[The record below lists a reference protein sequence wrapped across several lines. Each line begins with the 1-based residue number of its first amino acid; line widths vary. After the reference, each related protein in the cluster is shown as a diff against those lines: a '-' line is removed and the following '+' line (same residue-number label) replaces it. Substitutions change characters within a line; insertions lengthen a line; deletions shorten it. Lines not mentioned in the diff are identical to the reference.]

1 MIESEVIAMKKMTAA
16 VLAALLMSPLGTSFY
31 AACEA
36 ASTDLRVSSASSQ
49 PLPPSPPPDG
59 MPPQGKGITIFRR
72 QYSWGR
78 NETKHPEGV

>member
-1 MIESEVIAMKKMTAA
+1 MKKMTAA

-59 MPPQGKGITIFRR
+59 MPPQGMPPQGGNGAASIHRKR
-72 QYSWGR
+72 
-78 NETKHPEGV
+78 

>member
-1 MIESEVIAMKKMTAA
+1 MKKMTAA

-59 MPPQGKGITIFRR
+59 MPRKECRRKGEWAASIHRKR
-72 QYSWGR
+72 
-78 NETKHPEGV
+78 

>member
-1 MIESEVIAMKKMTAA
+1 MKKMTAA

-59 MPPQGKGITIFRR
+59 MPPQGMPPQGG
-72 QYSWGR
+72 SGR
-78 NETKHPEGV
+78 LQSTANGDAGNCEGDRN